1 MRLTG
6 LCRVTDGSLNGS
18 WKKPDSP
25 KWERF
30 TLHAARICQAKS
42 TLLKSSKKEMRVGRW
57 EARKS
62 LFHPVEKLNPNVSL
76 FARYVI
82 FTILLRI
89 MPLFVISPA
98 KDFWLIKFKA
108 KEKI

>member
-1 MRLTG
+1 MRG
-6 LCRVTDGSLNGS
+6 D
-18 WKKPDSP
+18 
-25 KWERF
+25 
-30 TLHAARICQAKS
+30 
-42 TLLKSSKKEMRVGRW
+42 GRW

-76 FARYVI
+76 FVRYII

-89 MPLFVISPA
+89 MPLISPA

-108 KEKI
+108 KKIEI